1 MGEVNG
7 SLRTLLIQSRTGLP
21 TIAAQMASQG
31 MISEEALSRLQETH
45 RGGANGTNGK
55 KAVTLSEEPVRA
67 I

>member
-21 TIAAQMASQG
+21 SMAREMMSRG
-31 MISEEALSRLQETH
+31 IISEEALARLQEI
-45 RGGANGTNGK
+45 TNGQSHAK
-55 KAVTLSEEPVRA
+55 VRV

>member
-7 SLRTLLIQSRTGLP
+7 GLRALLIQSRAGLP

-45 RGGANGTNGK
+45 RGGANGTNGR
-55 KAVTLSEEPVRA
+55 KAVNVSGEPVRV